1 DQLLGM
7 TVAKERPDL
16 EEDKARLI
24 VQGAENARRLKEI
37 EDQILRVLSSSEGNI
52 LDDGEAVDVLQ
63 ASKKLSDDIAVKQKD
78 AERTEAAIDR
88 ARTVR
93 VYTGLS
99 LGYSAV
105 VLRVSGLGGLG
116 GYSSVIAELLP
127 TPAKTHYLFNLRDL
141 SKVFQVLRVFHDR
154 LIDDADRT
162 WIASLI
168 SSKIELHF
176 QCKPSKVLER
186 LLLGQEDES
195 GAPAKVGAAELRT
208 LMWGDF
214 MVPGAEPPRYDEIT
228 DAALMTQVVSNYLSE
243 YNSASKKPLNLV
255 LFQFAL
261 EHIARLARVMRQPG
275 GHALLVGV
283 GGSGRQSLTQLAA
296 FIQDLTVFSVE
307 ISSTYTVSGLNN
319 NWHDDLKKALRY
331 AGEKRKPSVFLFS
344 DSQILQES
352 MVEDINNLLNT
363 GEVPNLFDV
372 GEALAI
378 GEAVRSKAKAVRM
391 DSSRA
396 DLFAYFVQEVRRN
409 LHVVLCFSP
418 VGDAFRERLRK
429 FPSLVTCTTIDWFT
443 VWPDDALR
451 YRKQH
456 RRFFYVTPT
465 SYLQLLEGYSGLLLR
480 KRQEVAAARR
490 RYQTG
495 LHKLAATEAS
505 VITHQTA
512 EADKVKVVVQ

>member
-1 DQLLGM
+1 M
-7 TVAKERPDL
+7 TQVVSKY
-16 EEDKARLI
+16 
-24 VQGAENARRLKEI
+24 
-37 EDQILRVLSSSEGNI
+37 LSEYNS
-52 LDDGEAVDVLQ
+52 
-63 ASKKLSDDIAVKQKD
+63 ASKKPLNLVLFQFALEHIARLARVMRQPGGH
-78 AERTEAAIDR
+78 ALLVGVGGSGRQSLTQLAAFIQDL
-88 ARTVR
+88 TVFS
-93 VYTGLS
+93 VEISSSYT
-99 LGYSAV
+99 
-105 VLRVSGLGGLG
+105 VSGLNNNWHDDLKKALRYAGEKRKPSVFLFSDSQILQESMVRGRGGDAG
-116 GYSSVIAELLP
+116 SYSSVIAELLP

-141 SKVFQVLRVFHDR
+141 SKVFQGMSSAGADVMTDTAKMIRLWVHEVLRVFHDR

-451 YRKQH
+451 
-456 RRFFYVTPT
+456 
-465 SYLQLLEGYSGLLLR
+465 S
-480 KRQEVAAARR
+480 VA
-490 RYQTG
+490 
-495 LHKLAATEAS
+495 
-505 VITHQTA
+505 HQA
-512 EADKVKVVVQ
+512 LGP